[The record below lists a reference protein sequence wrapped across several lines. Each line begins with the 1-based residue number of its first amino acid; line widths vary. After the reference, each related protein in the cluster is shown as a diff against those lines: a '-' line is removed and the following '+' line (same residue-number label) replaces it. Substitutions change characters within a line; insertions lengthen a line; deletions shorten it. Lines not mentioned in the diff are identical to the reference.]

1 MKEKNLNKFK
11 EIYKNNLLT
20 LINLFC
26 IFLAIFSLLL
36 FLYIFF
42 PSYFSLNFP
51 VTKYTLCLF
60 ITFKKNLIVV
70 LVIYY
75 VIKNNFLKKKNTNK
89 VIVQKLLQLILNI
102 FKKVFFKKKNAKT
115 LIFSSKHFQALAIL
129 LKCNEQISVFEVL

>member
-1 MKEKNLNKFK
+1 M
-11 EIYKNNLLT
+11 
-20 LINLFC
+20 
-26 IFLAIFSLLL
+26 
-36 FLYIFF
+36 
-42 PSYFSLNFP
+42 
-51 VTKYTLCLF
+51 
-60 ITFKKNLIVV
+60 V

-129 LKCNEQISVFEVL
+129 FKCNERISVFEVLLIEVISLKPFLKEFTIPLNILK